1 MENLDSPTGTA
12 ELEMGVAT
20 INVGINWNVLQM
32 LRAVRRR
39 QPTLFTLMV
48 WYVTLPTP

>member
-20 INVGINWNVLQM
+20 INVGINWNVLQKKAGFG
-32 LRAVRRR
+32 L
-39 QPTLFTLMV
+39 LL
-48 WYVTLPTP
+48 Y